1 MKTTNLRGPHDLG
14 EIVGYGYRVYARDF
28 VPLFLIA
35 ATTMP
40 LAMLRVIVQR
50 QFDDPA
56 TGQAVASVF
65 TLPAALVTIAATA
78 ALIFAVDDSA
88 SGNRAEFGRSIDTA
102 FERFWTL
109 LKAALLAGF
118 LAIAAAIFAFPF
130 LGIVWLVR
138 RDATIDGRREWW
150 MWLIPGALA
159 VYLLVRWLF
168 VPQAVMVDG
177 SRNWAA
183 LDLSASLVRG
193 RWWRTLGIMLVV
205 GLIEAGPIMVA
216 SGTMLAPP
224 LVEAI
229 TTSAVAALVL
239 PFATAAQTL
248 LYYDLKARKEQA
260 DDITDR
266 LPAAEPDVPGE
277 SP

>member
-1 MKTTNLRGPHDLG
+1 MKTTSLRGPHDLG
-14 EIVGYGYRVYARDF
+14 EIVGYGYRVYLRDF

-50 QFDDPA
+50 QFDDAA

-78 ALIFAVDDSA
+78 ALIFAVDDVA
-88 SGNRAEFGRSIDTA
+88 NGNRAEFGRSIDAA

-118 LAIAAAIFAFPF
+118 LAIGAALFAFPF
-130 LGIVWLVR
+130 LGIVWLFR
-138 RDATIDGRREWW
+138 RNATIDGRREWW

-159 VYLLVRWLF
+159 LYLLVRWLF
-168 VPQAVMVDG
+168 VPQAVMIDG
-177 SRNWAA
+177 ARNWAA
-183 LDLSASLVRG
+183 LDTSARVVRR
-193 RWWRTLGIMLVV
+193 RWWRTLGIMVVV

-216 SGTMLAPP
+216 SATMLAPP

-239 PFATAAQTL
+239 PFATVAQTL
-248 LYYDLKARKEQA
+248 LYYDLKARKERA

-266 LPAAEPDVPGE
+266 LPAADPDVPGE